1 MTKTDA
7 YRKLLPIQKAISVC
21 NNKARK
27 AYDEGRLS
35 DMCTLLEENAKRIGE
50 ACTLAQIMVGSPLSN

>member
-35 DMCTLLEENAKRIGE
+35 DMCTLLEENAKRIGR
-50 ACTLAQIMVGSPLSN
+50 LAPWLKSW